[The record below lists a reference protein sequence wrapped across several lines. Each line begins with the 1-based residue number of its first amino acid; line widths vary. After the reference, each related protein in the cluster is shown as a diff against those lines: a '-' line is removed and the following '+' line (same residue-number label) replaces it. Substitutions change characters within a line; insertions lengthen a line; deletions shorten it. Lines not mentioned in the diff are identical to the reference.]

1 MSYGGAAEAARADML
16 RVAAGDPGAV
26 LAAVAENPA
35 GMGPGAVVF
44 AVARVI

>member
-1 MSYGGAAEAARADML
+1 MSELRADML
-16 RVAAGDPGAV
+16 RVAAGDPVAG